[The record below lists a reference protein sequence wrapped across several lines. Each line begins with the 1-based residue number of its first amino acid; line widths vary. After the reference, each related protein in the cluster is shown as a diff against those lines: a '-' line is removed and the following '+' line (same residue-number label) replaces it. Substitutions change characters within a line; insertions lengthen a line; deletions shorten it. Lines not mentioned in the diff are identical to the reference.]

1 MNIDL
6 GQVNNIGIAGAYDV
20 KGLLSEKCHFHK
32 RRRIYGEKPAKSNAN
47 HNG

>member
-1 MNIDL
+1 MTTDL
-6 GQVNNIGIAGAYDV
+6 DQGSLTGIAGAYDV

-32 RRRIYGEKPAKSNAN
+32 HRRIYGEKPAKSNAN

>member
-6 GQVNNIGIAGAYDV
+6 GQVSHIGIAGACDA
-20 KGLLSEKCHFHK
+20 KGLLSEKCRFHK
-32 RRRIYGEKPAKSNAN
+32 HRRIYGEKPAKSNVN